1 MSDLINC
8 PDHDVDYPEE
18 DGCFVCDLERKILD
32 LRAENDRLRDA
43 LDGVMEGQVY
53 SCIMGEWYWH
63 QRTVPSLESLDK
75 ARAAL
80 ETKP

>member
-1 MSDLINC
+1 MD
-8 PDHDVDYPEE
+8 E
-18 DGCFVCDLERKILD
+18 LEQLKRDNEVLYRDNVSISET
-32 LRAENDRLRDA
+32 ADRLRDA

-80 ETKP
+80 ETK